1 MTPIKFILEIMHKK
15 NRLIASSL
23 ILTIMLIII
32 THLLIYIGIIPQ
44 SLDVI
49 ISCSGGLLI
58 SFGTTH
64 INNRMNKKIMAT
76 MYDRMMEEN
85 YEFTTA
91 MYDHKIYTEPQIVPV
106 LMMTSKFIR
115 EKMEDKMHDKIGG
128 A

>member
-15 NRLIASSL
+15 NRILALTL
-23 ILTIMLIII
+23 ILTNLVLI
-32 THLLIYIGIIPQ
+32 
-44 SLDVI
+44 V
-49 ISCSGGLLI
+49 
-58 SFGTTH
+58 TH
-64 INNRMNKKIMAT
+64 ILINSGVIPESFEMSITVIEAIVIVVMSLFISNRLDRKIKET

-85 YEFTTA
+85 YEFTAA
-91 MYDHKIYTEPQIVPV
+91 MYDHKVYTEPQIIPV